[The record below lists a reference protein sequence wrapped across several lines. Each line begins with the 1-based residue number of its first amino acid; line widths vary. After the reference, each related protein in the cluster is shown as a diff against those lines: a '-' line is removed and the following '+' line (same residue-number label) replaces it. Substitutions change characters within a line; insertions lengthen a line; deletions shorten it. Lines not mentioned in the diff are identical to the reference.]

1 MAPPKS
7 GNYAGALVVRGPRDS
22 ILKFFEGASSH
33 GLRVVFVKVADDP
46 ESFFFVKEL
55 RRRNDWLGIA
65 K

>member
-1 MAPPKS
+1 MVSPKS
-7 GNYAGALVVRGPRDS
+7 TNYAGALVVRGPRDS

-55 RRRNDWLGIA
+55 ERRNVWHDLA

>member
-22 ILKFFEGASSH
+22 IVKFFEAAPSH
-33 GLRVVFVKVADDP
+33 GLRVVFTKVADDP

-55 RRRNDWLGIA
+55 KRRNEFGIT